1 MKLKRTAAKATFVG
15 AMSIAAAGFG
25 AGMAQADPR
34 FPSPPPWPI
43 PAPDNGPGANVAPP
57 GNPAPPG
64 LDYAPPPGHGGPMP
78 LDAVAPMWAPPAPPP
93 PFLGAVAAG
102 RLEYG
107 AQRLGRMVE
116 RRFPDAVT
124 ISTERSP
131 CLRGATVLRS
141 VPVQPRPHRCRA
153 VARQYRFD
161 DRLRVSGVNRSNGFL
176 DGGNSRRCDGQ
187 RVHAHPEQQ

>member
-1 MKLKRTAAKATFVG
+1 MPIEGVHMKLKRTAAKTTFVG
-15 AMSIAAAGFG
+15 AMSITAAGFD

-34 FPSPPPWPI
+34 CPSPPPWPT
-43 PAPDNGPGANVAPP
+43 PAPENGGLAPP
-57 GNPAPPG
+57 RNPA
-64 LDYAPPPGHGGPMP
+64 LDYR
-78 LDAVAPMWAPPAPPP
+78 LRVTAVRCRWMRSHPRGLRRHRRA
-93 PFLGAVAAG
+93 FLGAVAAG

-161 DRLRVSGVNRSNGFL
+161 DRLRVNGVNRSNGFL